1 MAKSGSKEWYKEK
14 YDDAKAE
21 VATLEA
27 ELKAA
32 KASALP
38 DDAVVVD
45 TSLLDDRRKV
55 AVEKF
60 LRRTQVHVNAS
71 SGQVVA
77 ACLVYLGEGV
87 RHIAPQGLMGQI
99 KRMKG
104 TGLR

>member
-14 YDDAKAE
+14 YEASKAE
-21 VATLEA
+21 VSALKA

-32 KASALP
+32 KADALP
-38 DDAVVVD
+38 DDVVFVD

-60 LRRTQVHVNAS
+60 LRRTQRYVNVDAN
-71 SGQVVA
+71 QVVA
-77 ACLVYLGEGV
+77 ACLVYLCEGV

-104 TGLR
+104 SGLR